1 MNNGTLNV
9 DTNALNRVGNQ
20 FTNVASDV
28 RTIFTKMCAT
38 VDALTANDS
47 WRGEASTAFLDKFLQ
62 IKPRLETHLQQLEA
76 LGPAVNKTADNYAAT
91 EAENVGIM
99 RS

>member
-9 DTNALNRVGNQ
+9 DTNALNTVGNQ
-20 FTNVASDV
+20 FTNVAGEV
-28 RTIFTKMCAT
+28 RTIFTQMNAT
-38 VDALTANDS
+38 VDAVTANDS
-47 WRGEASTAFLDKFLQ
+47 WRGEASTAFLDKFNQ

-76 LGPAVNKTADNYAAT
+76 LGPAVNKTASNYASA

-99 RS
+99 RG